1 MNPVQPPPIPKAPTQ
16 KSGLPTW
23 AIVLIVVGGVG
34 FVGIAMIGLLAAIA
48 IPNFVKARNTA
59 QINHCINNL
68 RQIDAAKQQWAL
80 EHKKEAIDTPTQ
92 SDIAVYLKNGQ
103 WPACLAGGTYS
114 INAVSKEPA
123 CSIPGHQLPAL
134 PALPER

>member
-34 FVGIAMIGLLAAIA
+34 VVGVGSIGMLAAIA

-59 QINHCINNL
+59 QMHHCINNL
-68 RQIDAAKQQWAL
+68 RQIDSAKQQWAL
-80 EHKKEAIDTPTQ
+80 EHQKKETDTPTQ
-92 SDIAVYLKNGQ
+92 SDIVVYLKNAQ
-103 WPACLAGGTYS
+103 WPVCLAGGTYS
-114 INAVSKEPA
+114 INAGSEAPT
-123 CSIPGHQLPAL
+123 CSIPSHQLVIRPEL
-134 PALPER
+134 PRR